1 MRRKRGMPGAR
12 NPGRATAV
20 RWFAGVAALAAVV
33 LAGLHL
39 YRADERGQSTAPKP
53 QPCAEESV
61 RCHLLSTG
69 VWTVIYT
76 PPGEEGAPVIRTS
89 GERGGL
95 VLWDPGRPGLRPLDA
110 VSARS
115 LLPSWLR
122 HRAVATFIEPWAVHG
137 VSAECLETVT
147 DVSTGGELS
156 EWQTKNWSDDFRNS
170 CDMDLYSLDRAEYQE
185 SFKELVEKE
194 GEISGVYAQSFG
206 AVRATAVMPELER
219 AGGWV
224 VMDAPAPPPGTS
236 ATTLMVERSLAVEAG
251 LQDVMECDESD
262 AASDCRKELHRTLR
276 DMGYDGTQTGL
287 ADGAEEYERM
297 TALFSLSRDLGKNAE
312 PLREI
317 LISWPD
323 IGKAGKG
330 VVESSSRSYTRRDR
344 DGQVL
349 PEFVGYLANVC
360 TAYRGWGVG
369 AGSPER
375 NPLGAALSG
384 MHRPCSVMPA
394 GADSTWTMPDKK
406 ETPRLLLL
414 VNPLDPVNPPHAAE
428 AWAEKYPDADRLD
441 YRYPGHTKA
450 PEELDGEVSAWGT
463 GSVG

>member
-1 MRRKRGMPGAR
+1 M
-12 NPGRATAV
+12 AV
-20 RWFAGVAALAAVV
+20 LAAVV

-39 YRADERGQSTAPKP
+39 YRADERGQLTAPKP

-110 VSARS
+110 VAARS
-115 LLPSWLR
+115 FLPSWLR
-122 HRAVATFIEPWAVHG
+122 HRAVVTFVEPWAVHG

-147 DVSTGGELS
+147 DISTGGELS
-156 EWQTKNWSDDFRNS
+156 EWQTKNWPDDFRNS
-170 CDMDLYSLDRAEYQE
+170 CEMDLYRLDRVEYRD
-185 SFKELVEKE
+185 SFKELIEKE

-219 AGGWV
+219 TGGWA

-236 ATTLMVERSLAVEAG
+236 ATTLMTERSLAVEAG
-251 LQDVMECDESD
+251 LQDLMGCGDDD
-262 AASDCRKELHRTLR
+262 AAPDCRKQLHRTLR
-276 DMGYDGTQTGL
+276 DMGYDAQ
-287 ADGAEEYERM
+287 ADGVEEYERM
-297 TALFSLSRDLGKNAE
+297 TALFSLSHDLKAGAE
-312 PLREI
+312 PLRGI
-317 LISWPD
+317 LTDWPD
-323 IGKAGKG
+323 LGEADKRVIGSG
-330 VVESSSRSYTRRDR
+330 SYSYTRRR
-344 DGQVL
+344 GDGQVL

-375 NPLGAALSG
+375 NPLGAALSR

-394 GADSTWTMPDKK
+394 GADSTWPMPEAK
-406 ETPRLLLL
+406 EAPRLLLL
-414 VNPLDPVNPPHAAE
+414 VNPLDPVAPPYAAE
-428 AWAEKYPDADRLD
+428 AWAGEYPDADRLD

-450 PEELDGEVSAWGT
+450 PGELDGEVSAWIA
-463 GSVG
+463 GSAG

>member
-1 MRRKRGMPGAR
+1 MA
-12 NPGRATAV
+12 
-20 RWFAGVAALAAVV
+20 
-33 LAGLHL
+33 
-39 YRADERGQSTAPKP
+39 
-53 QPCAEESV
+53 
-61 RCHLLSTG
+61 
-69 VWTVIYT
+69 
-76 PPGEEGAPVIRTS
+76 
-89 GERGGL
+89 
-95 VLWDPGRPGLRPLDA
+95 
-110 VSARS
+110 ARS

-122 HRAVATFIEPWAVHG
+122 HRAVATFVEPWAVHG
-137 VSAECLETVT
+137 VGTECLEIVT
-147 DVSTGGELS
+147 GVSKGGELS
-156 EWQTKNWSDDFRNS
+156 EWQTKNWPEGFRNS
-170 CDMDLYSLDRAEYQE
+170 CDMDLYRLDRAEYHK

-194 GEISGVYAQSFG
+194 GKISGVYAQSFG

-219 AGGWV
+219 AGGWA
-224 VMDAPAPPPGTS
+224 VMDAPAPPPGTF
-236 ATTLMVERSLAVEAG
+236 ATTLMVGRSLTVEAG

-262 AASDCRKELHRTLR
+262 AASDCRQKLHRTLR

-317 LISWPD
+317 LANWPD

-330 VVESSSRSYTRRDR
+330 VVESDSRSYTRRDR

-360 TAYRGWGVG
+360 TAYPGWGVG

-384 MHRPCSVMPA
+384 MHRPCSVMSA
-394 GADSTWTMPDKK
+394 GADSTWTMPDA
-406 ETPRLLLL
+406 EEAPRLLLL
-414 VNPLDPVNPPHAAE
+414 VNSLDPVNPPYAAE
-428 AWAEKYPDADRLD
+428 ARAEKYPDADRLG

-450 PEELDGEVSAWGT
+450 PEELDGEVSAWVT
-463 GSVG
+463 GSAG